1 VLGAWCLVFSLEL
14 GAWCLEVLYMPK
26 FNYVAMDAHGK
37 ESKGTLEVASQNEA
51 IGRVKE
57 MGLFPTKIVETD
69 KEKGKAKVDKKA
81 APGPAGKSAK
91 KKGAMN
97 LQIKIPGLSGGV
109 KSKVLTTFTRQLA
122 TLVDAGLPLLRGL
135 RVLEKQERNATLK
148 NILAEL
154 ALGIEGGS
162 TFSEALAQHPKV
174 FNRLFVNMVKAG
186 ELGGVL
192 EVVLQRL
199 SEFMEKAQKIKGKVI
214 AAMFY
219 PVAVLIVATAILI
232 ILMVKVVPSFQS
244 VFEGMLD
251 GAQLPAFTRL
261 VLGISSMIKDHIVY
275 TTAGIAVLVVI
286 FLFFIKTKFGR
297 YAWDKFKLKVPV
309 VGPVVS
315 KVAIARFT
323 RTLGTLVS
331 SGVPILQALTI
342 VKETAGNVI
351 IGNAVN
357 AVHESV
363 KEGETIT
370 APLEASGV
378 FPPMVISM
386 VDVGEQ
392 TGALPEMLLKI
403 ADNYDEEVDNA
414 VSAMTSLLEPIMIV
428 FLAVIVGSI
437 VIAMFLPLIEL
448 MNRVGDSGSG
458 GKGEKE

>member
-1 VLGAWCLVFSLEL
+1 
-14 GAWCLEVLYMPK
+14 MPK
-26 FNYVAMDAHGK
+26 YSYVAMDTHGK
-37 ESKGTLEVASQNEA
+37 ETKGTLEVATQNEA

-57 MGLFPTKIVETD
+57 MGLFPTKIVEVDRAKD
-69 KEKGKAKVDKKA
+69 KEKTDKKA
-81 APGPAGKSAK
+81 KGAGKAAG
-91 KKGAMN
+91 KKGAKGFN
-97 LQIKIPGLSGGV
+97 LNIQIPGLSGRV

-135 RVLEKQERNATLK
+135 RVLEKQERHPTLK
-148 NILAEL
+148 SIISEL
-154 ALGIEGGS
+154 ALAIEGGS

-174 FNRLFVNMVKAG
+174 FNRLYVNMVKAG

-192 EVVLQRL
+192 EVVLARL
-199 SEFMEKAQKIKGKVI
+199 AEFMEKAQKIKGKVI

-219 PVAVLIVATAILI
+219 PCAVITVATCILI
-232 ILMVKVVPSFQS
+232 ILMVKVVPAFEQ
-244 VFEGMLD
+244 VFTGMLE

-261 VLGISSMIKDHIVY
+261 VLGISRQVKDNILM
-275 TTAGIAVLVVI
+275 TLACVI
-286 FLFFIKTKFGR
+286 GFVILFMLFKSTKFGR
-297 YAWDKFKLKVPV
+297 HAWDKFKLKMPV
-309 VGPVVS
+309 IGPVIS
-315 KVAIARFT
+315 KVAISRFT

-342 VKETAGNVI
+342 VKETSGNVI
-351 IGNAVN
+351 VGNAVGS
-357 AVHESV
+357 VHESV

-392 TGALPEMLLKI
+392 TGALPEMLLKV

-414 VSAMTSLLEPIMIV
+414 VAAMTSLLEPIMIV

-458 GKGEKE
+458 KKGED

>member
-1 VLGAWCLVFSLEL
+1 
-14 GAWCLEVLYMPK
+14 MPK
-26 FNYVAMDAHGK
+26 FSYVAMDSHGK
-37 ESKGTLEVASQNEA
+37 ETKGTLDVGSQNEA

-57 MGLFPTKIVETD
+57 MGLFPTRIVEIEKI
-69 KEKGKAKVDKKA
+69 KEKADQRKAVK
-81 APGPAGKSAK
+81 PGK
-91 KKGAMN
+91 KKGGGMN
-97 LQIKIPGLSGGV
+97 LNIKIPGLSGRV

-135 RVLEKQERNATLK
+135 RVLEKQEKNPTLK
-148 NILAEL
+148 SIIAEL
-154 ALGIEGGS
+154 ALAIEGGS

-192 EVVLQRL
+192 EVVLSRL

-219 PVAVLIVATAILI
+219 PVAVLVVATAILI
-232 ILMVKVVPSFQS
+232 VLMVKVVPSFKQ
-244 VFEGMLD
+244 VFEGM
-251 GAQLPAFTRL
+251 GMQLPAFTRL
-261 VLGISSMIKDHIVY
+261 VLGISEIIKDHIFY
-275 TTAGIAVLVVI
+275 ALTAFFSVFVI
-286 FLFFIKTKFGR
+286 FMVFVQTNFGR
-297 YAWDKFKLKVPV
+297 HTWDKIRLKLPA

-315 KVAIARFT
+315 KVAISRFS

-351 IGNAVN
+351 IADAVS

-392 TGALPEMLLKI
+392 TGALPEMLMKI
-403 ADNYDEEVDNA
+403 ADNFDDEVDNA
-414 VSAMTSLLEPIMIV
+414 VAAMTSLLEPIMIV

-437 VIAMFLPLIEL
+437 VIALFLPLIAL
-448 MNRVGDSGSG
+448 MDGLASDEPDSPAAVA
-458 GKGEKE
+458 KD

>member
-1 VLGAWCLVFSLEL
+1 
-14 GAWCLEVLYMPK
+14 MPK
-26 FNYVAMDAHGK
+26 YNYVAMDPHGK

-57 MGLFPTKIVETD
+57 MGLFPTKIVEIEKG
-69 KEKGKAKVDKKA
+69 KEKGDKKA
-81 APGPAGKSAK
+81 APAAKAGAK
-91 KKGAMN
+91 KKGGKGLNIN
-97 LQIKIPGLSGGV
+97 LNIKIPGLSGRV

-135 RVLEKQERNATLK
+135 RVLEKQERNPTLK
-148 NILAEL
+148 SIIGEL
-154 ALGIEGGS
+154 ALAIEGGS
-162 TFSEALAQHPKV
+162 TFSEGLAQHPKV

-192 EVVLQRL
+192 EVVLNRL
-199 SEFMEKAQKIKGKVI
+199 SEFMEKAQKIKGKVV

-219 PVAVLIVATAILI
+219 PIAVLIVATCILS
-232 ILMVKVVPSFQS
+232 ILMVYVIPKFKD
-244 VFEGMLD
+244 VFAGMLE

-261 VLGISSMIKDHIVY
+261 VLSISDVIKDHFVY
-275 TTAGIAVLVVI
+275 TICGIAAFVI
-286 FLFFIKTKFGR
+286 AFLFFIRTKFGR
-297 YAWDKFKLKVPV
+297 LSFDKFKLKMPV
-309 VGPVVS
+309 IGPVVS
-315 KVAIARFT
+315 KVSISRFT

-351 IGNAVN
+351 IANAVN
-357 AVHESV
+357 SVHESV

-403 ADNYDEEVDNA
+403 ADNYDDEVDNA
-414 VSAMTSLLEPIMIV
+414 VAAMTSLLEPIMIV

-448 MNRVGDSGSG
+448 MNRVGSETG
-458 GKGEKE
+458 GKGDKD